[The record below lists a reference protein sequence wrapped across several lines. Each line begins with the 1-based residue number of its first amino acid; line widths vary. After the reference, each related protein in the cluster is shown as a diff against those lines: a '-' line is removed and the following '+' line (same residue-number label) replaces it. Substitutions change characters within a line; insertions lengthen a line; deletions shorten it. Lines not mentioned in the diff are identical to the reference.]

1 MHELSIVESMVSMA
15 DGCAKERGIKNI
27 AYITVQVG
35 TLTGVIPHYLSM
47 YYADVTK
54 GTALEGSELKIEEV
68 AAEAFCRACGEV
80 FDPSN
85 ETHCCPACGAED
97 YELLHGRELTIK
109 DMGFTEE

>member
-1 MHELSIVESMVSMA
+1 MGFDTVKLEKGMYRESGKTFA
-15 DGCAKERGIKNI
+15 
-27 AYITVQVG
+27 QV
-35 TLTGVIPHYLSM
+35 LESLDPSENY
-47 YYADVTK
+47 K
-54 GTALEGSELKIEEV
+54 GTALEGSELKKEAV